1 SARCDVPS
9 VASRVECAGD
19 QSTPELPGYRELRER
34 VTMDDPAAH
43 VGERV
48 LDDEGGRIEAVD
60 DADDPTDLE
69 ARDDAVEDLT
79 ILAALAAARLV
90 DGHAAAEIVE
100 QRAADR
106 RAGRR
111 HDGDRRELLDAVQD
125 EIEGA
130 RRGDVG
136 EDRIERRLDAED
148 RHRGQEQHDV
158 EAEDHVADLEHGAA
172 LADE

>member
-1 SARCDVPS
+1 MTV
-9 VASRVECAGD
+9 
-19 QSTPELPGYRELRER
+19 
-34 VTMDDPAAH
+34 DDPAAH

-60 DADDPTDLE
+60 DADDATDLE
-69 ARDDAVEDLT
+69 ARDDAVEDLPV
-79 ILAALAAARLV
+79 LAALAATRLV

-130 RRGDVG
+130 RRGDG
-136 EDRIERRLDAED
+136 GADRIESRLETAGSP
-148 RHRGQEQHDV
+148 R
-158 EAEDHVADLEHGAA
+158 
-172 LADE
+172 